1 MCKYPRNRVSLH
13 RNTKEMFS
21 HYEEIAKS
29 MGYYVD
35 KSGQAYSPRGNKV
48 GTRGK
53 SNYLYF
59 GIRINKSKVIKV
71 YIHRLQAFQ
80 KFGDKIYEIGLEIRH
95 LNNNCRDNSL
105 HNIGVGTH
113 TENMLDVPKEV
124 RCYNSINA
132 GNAAK
137 RYSDEQAQE
146 MYQKHLMG
154 MSYKQIMKEYGISSL
169 GTLSF
174 IINKRIINIAAGCK
188 GSISL

>member
-1 MCKYPRNRVSLH
+1 
-13 RNTKEMFS
+13 MFS

-80 KFGDKIYEIGLEIRH
+80 KFGEKIYERGLEIRH

-105 HNIGVGTH
+105 HNIGIGTRI
-113 TENMLDVPKEV
+113 ENLYDFSEKERYIRAKKASDAVKKQKRIADDVALEIISKYLNGV
-124 RCYNSINA
+124 
-132 GNAAK
+132 
-137 RYSDEQAQE
+137 
-146 MYQKHLMG
+146 
-154 MSYKQIMKEYGISSL
+154 SYKALIKEYNISSK

-174 IINKRIINIAAGCK
+174 IINKRKFYLAGCSS
-188 GSISL
+188 GSLSV